1 MQIEV
6 KCPIQNSNGRFYNQD
21 AFKKAFEE
29 YKESSTNG
37 IYGCLDHPQSF
48 SEFPINKLSDI
59 AVKIN
64 NIDFEENQKFTD
76 EWLNAHIEILDTP
89 KGQIAQQLHVNG
101 IPMMIQPNIVSNPQT
116 GEIQILGFDFVIDQ
130 EEATRKGILDFIKK
144 FQNEGTIKI
153 FTEGCCYWFAR
164 ILCERFD
171 ISLYKTTMMY
181 NNIDGHF
188 AAKINGRLYDITGEL
203 NETADWKTWDEFREN
218 EPIYA
223 QTVIRDCIKKLG

>member
-1 MQIEV
+1 MIIRRNKIMNDDEW
-6 KCPIQNSNGRFYNQD
+6 KNYDDMCTYLYKKYQD
-21 AFKKAFEE
+21 ALTKGDLELAARLYRAQIAFKAPLKVAIFSEEFKK
-29 YKESSTNG
+29 SLN
-37 IYGCLDHPQSF
+37 QSDD
-48 SEFPINKLSDI
+48 KVL
-59 AVKIN
+59 A
-64 NIDFEENQKFTD
+64 
-76 EWLNAHIEILDTP
+76 
-89 KGQIAQQLHVNG
+89 
-101 IPMMIQPNIVSNPQT
+101 
-116 GEIQILGFDFVIDQ
+116 
-130 EEATRKGILDFIKK
+130 FIKR
-144 FQNEGTIKI
+144 FEGSEET
-153 FTEGCCYWFAR
+153 FTSGCCYWFAR